1 MDTWMWVVLAAIV
14 VALIV
19 AIGSALVRERRR
31 TKLRETFGPEYERT
45 VGEAGD
51 VRRGESELQARR
63 SRRASI
69 EVRPLTTAARSRY
82 ERAWVGTQGRFVDD
96 PAAALAEADELIRA
110 VMRERGYP
118 VEDFEQRAADLSVD
132 HPDVVQHYRA
142 AFRISSRAGEG
153 GASTEDMR
161 QAVVHYRVLFSELI
175 EPDRG
180 RSEQAG

>member
-1 MDTWMWVVLAAIV
+1 METWMWIVLAAV
-14 VALIV
+14 AVALL
-19 AIGSALVRERRR
+19 AGIGSALMRERHR
-31 TKLRETFGPEYERT
+31 TRLRETFGPEYERT

-51 VRRGESELQARR
+51 VRHGESELQARR
-63 SRRASI
+63 RRRASI

-110 VMRERGYP
+110 AMRERGYP

-153 GASTEDMR
+153 GASTEEMR
-161 QAVVHYRVLFSELI
+161 QAIVHYRALFAELT
-175 EPDRG
+175 ELDRG
-180 RSEQAG
+180 RSKQAR

>member
-1 MDTWMWVVLAAIV
+1 VDVDRPPAIG
-14 VALIV
+14 VALLV
-19 AIGSALVRERRR
+19 GFGSALMRKRRR
-31 TKLRETFGPEYERT
+31 TQLRETFGPEYERT
-45 VGEAGD
+45 VGDAGD
-51 VRRGESELQARR
+51 VRRGETELQARR
-63 SRRASI
+63 SRRVLI

-118 VEDFEQRAADLSVD
+118 VEDFEQRSADLSVD

-153 GASTEDMR
+153 GASTEEMR
-161 QAVVHYRVLFSELI
+161 QAIVHYRALFAELT
-175 EPDRG
+175 ELDRG
-180 RSEQAG
+180 RSKQAG